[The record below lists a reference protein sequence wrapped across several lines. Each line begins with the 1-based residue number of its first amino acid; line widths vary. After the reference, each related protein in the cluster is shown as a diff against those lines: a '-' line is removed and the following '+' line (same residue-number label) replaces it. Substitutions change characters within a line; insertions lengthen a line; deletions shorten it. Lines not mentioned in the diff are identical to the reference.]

1 MNLDIY
7 TPTHGHQ
14 ALVNRNTLRA
24 PERKERRCAE
34 GSGNRGRKTARSTAE
49 ADTYKGA
56 IQVGGEDRGW
66 KEQRKVE
73 MYLLSF
79 SSRIAAR
86 MFVREAGP
94 WRLLFGEHLLGN
106 TEVASI
112 GSSTAVSV
120 QLL

>member
-1 MNLDIY
+1 M
-7 TPTHGHQ
+7 
-14 ALVNRNTLRA
+14 
-24 PERKERRCAE
+24 
-34 GSGNRGRKTARSTAE
+34 
-49 ADTYKGA
+49 
-56 IQVGGEDRGW
+56 GGEDRGW

-86 MFVREAGP
+86 MFVREAGR